1 MAHYRKEMTDH
12 LWLASFKIVLAYGGA
27 SEKFNICI
35 TEKQT
40 SSTLKRNFS
49 KENPSL
55 SVNKIC
61 NYME

>member
-1 MAHYRKEMTDH
+1 MVHYRKEMTDH
-12 LWLASFKIVLAYGGA
+12 LWLVSFKIVLEYEGA

-49 KENPSL
+49 KKNPSL
-55 SVNKIC
+55 SINKIC